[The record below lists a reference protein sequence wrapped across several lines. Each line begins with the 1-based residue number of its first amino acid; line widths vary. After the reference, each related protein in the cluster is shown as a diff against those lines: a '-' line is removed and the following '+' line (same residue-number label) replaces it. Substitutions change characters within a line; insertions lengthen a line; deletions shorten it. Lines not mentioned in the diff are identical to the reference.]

1 MQENRAPTPA
11 HHGHIIPAKHANH
24 IINRISA
31 PKFFMPC
38 RMRQADLR
46 VVISM
51 AWIIAPAII
60 GRDGRNRHGSVQR
73 RQAIGAIKQAPQGQ
87 MPYGSRAIAFTLIGA
102 DAALADGATINRTLE
117 AQQPIRANA
126 RGSRSSHT
134 LAQHMAK
141 APCLG
146 VQIGVIHAIRVKL
159 MRFAAHHLNPAS

>member
-1 MQENRAPTPA
+1 
-11 HHGHIIPAKHANH
+11 
-24 IINRISA
+24 
-31 PKFFMPC
+31 MP
-38 RMRQADLR
+38 
-46 VVISM
+46 
-51 AWIIAPAII
+51 
-60 GRDGRNRHGSVQR
+60 H
-73 RQAIGAIKQAPQGQ
+73 
-87 MPYGSRAIAFTLIGA
+87 GSRAIAFTLIGA